1 MRPVAAL
8 SRWLLWSVSRADIVE
23 RTAYGCADGI
33 AYAACTTHCSSSA
46 AVSHVRLSLSFRAL
60 LGAGTLQGYGMQQWE
75 IPQVIQ
81 QVELEQQQEQYLRL
95 LQLQQQQQ
103 QAALGGV
110 GQAAAAG
117 VHGASVQQLSFEEQ
131 RRLLANARTSV
142 SACVQLLSLHLS
154 LARLRALPCRPRDF
168 CHSFRFRFTSLP
180 KR

>member
-1 MRPVAAL
+1 
-8 SRWLLWSVSRADIVE
+8 
-23 RTAYGCADGI
+23 
-33 AYAACTTHCSSSA
+33 
-46 AVSHVRLSLSFRAL
+46 
-60 LGAGTLQGYGMQQWE
+60 MQQWE

-81 QVELEQQQEQYLRL
+81 QIELEQQQEQYLRL
-95 LQLQQQQQ
+95 LQQQQQQ

-154 LARLRALPCRPRDF
+154 LAHLRALPCRPRDF